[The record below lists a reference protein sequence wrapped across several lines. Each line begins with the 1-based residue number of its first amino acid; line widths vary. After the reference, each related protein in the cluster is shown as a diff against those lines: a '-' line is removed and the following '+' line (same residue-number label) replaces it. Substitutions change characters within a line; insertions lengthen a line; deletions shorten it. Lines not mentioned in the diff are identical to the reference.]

1 VYKSSLKPVLACL
14 LLALCIGNN
23 CQAQEIFDADAATN
37 TYLASVPAE
46 DRAKSDAY
54 FEGGYWLLLWGTLY
68 SIFAA
73 WILLHF
79 GISSKMRTWAESVGR
94 FRFLHNYIYAV
105 QYLVASFVLAFPW
118 TVYAAYFREHQYGL
132 ANQTFG
138 PWFTEQLISLG
149 VSIVL
154 FGLAI
159 ALLYKLIQ
167 KVTATWW
174 LWGAAM
180 AGLFVTFVLVI
191 SPVYIDPLFNE
202 YTPMEAGKVRDEIL
216 SMARAN
222 GVPADEIYVADESEQ
237 STRISANVSGAF
249 GTTRIALNDNLL
261 EGATL
266 PEIKAVMGHEIAHF
280 VTNLILV
287 LVLPFVIVIM
297 SGFAFVNG
305 LFNKVQATYG
315 KNWGVRD
322 ITDPAGW
329 PLFVALFSLLL
340 LLLTPVTNSIIRE
353 NERMADAYG
362 LNAAR
367 EPDGFATIALK
378 LGSYRKL
385 DPTPLE
391 EIIFFDHP
399 SGRSRIQMAMDWK
412 AENIGRQYGN

>member
-1 VYKSSLKPVLACL
+1 
-14 LLALCIGNN
+14 
-23 CQAQEIFDADAATN
+23 
-37 TYLASVPAE
+37 
-46 DRAKSDAY
+46 
-54 FEGGYWLLLWGTLY
+54 
-68 SIFAA
+68 
-73 WILLHF
+73 
-79 GISSKMRTWAESVGR
+79 
-94 FRFLHNYIYAV
+94 
-105 QYLVASFVLAFPW
+105 
-118 TVYAAYFREHQYGL
+118 
-132 ANQTFG
+132 
-138 PWFTEQLISLG
+138 
-149 VSIVL
+149 
-154 FGLAI
+154 
-159 ALLYKLIQ
+159 
-167 KVTATWW
+167 
-174 LWGAAM
+174 
-180 AGLFVTFVLVI
+180 
-191 SPVYIDPLFNE
+191 
-202 YTPMEAGKVRDEIL
+202 
-216 SMARAN
+216 
-222 GVPADEIYVADESEQ
+222 
-237 STRISANVSGAF
+237 
-249 GTTRIALNDNLL
+249 
-261 EGATL
+261 
-266 PEIKAVMGHEIAHF
+266 MGHEIAHF

-340 LLLTPVTNSIIRE
+340 LLLTPVTKSIIRE

-412 AENIGRQYGN
+412 AENMGG